1 MNFDFSE
8 EQVLLQEQA
17 RKFLADVCPARM
29 VRESMDDDAPYNEEL
44 WRGIVDMGWTA
55 TTIPEEHGGLGLSYL
70 ELVVIAEEL
79 GRAVAP
85 VPFSSSVYLATESLL
100 LAGSEEQKEYWL
112 PKLADGSAIGTFA
125 LAERRGRYSP
135 DGIKTIYSG
144 GRLSGE
150 KPVVADAQ
158 AASFCITAARDSVGN
173 EVNLYL
179 VELDQKQAISQQPL
193 NTLDMSRSHSSI
205 RFDGAEAQPLNTGSP
220 DGASLIDQ
228 LLDRAAVLF
237 AWEQIGSADAALEM
251 ARDYA
256 LERHAFGRPIG
267 SYQALKHKMA
277 HMYAQNTL
285 ARSNCYFAISC
296 LNSNSSEL
304 ALAAATA
311 RISAI
316 QAYYYSSREN
326 IQTHGGMGFTW
337 EFDCHLH
344 YRRAKSLSMAIGGE
358 TSWKQ
363 RLIAT
368 LGQQVN

>member
-8 EQVLLQEQA
+8 EQVMLQEQA
-17 RKFLADVCPARM
+17 RKFLADVCPAQV
-29 VRESMDDDAPYNEEL
+29 VRESLDDDAPYNEEL

-55 TTIPEEHGGLGLSYL
+55 TTIPEEYGGLGLSYL

-100 LAGSEEQKEYWL
+100 LAGSEDQKEYWL

-125 LAERRGRYSP
+125 LAEGRGRYSP
-135 DGIKTIYSG
+135 DGIETIFSSG
-144 GRLSGE
+144 KLSGE

-158 AASFCITAARDSVGN
+158 AASFCITAARDSVSK

-179 VELDQKQAISQQPL
+179 VELDQKQAISQQTL

-205 RFDGAEAQPLNTGSP
+205 RFDGAEARPLNAGSP
-220 DGASLIDQ
+220 DGASVIDQ

-256 LERHAFGRPIG
+256 LERYAFGRPIG

-285 ARSNCYFAISC
+285 ARSNCYYAAWA
-296 LNSNSSEL
+296 LNTNAPEL
-304 ALAAATA
+304 PVAAATA
-311 RISAI
+311 RVSAT
-316 QAYYYSSREN
+316 QALFLSSKEN
-326 IQTHGGMGFTW
+326 IQIHGGVGFTW
-337 EFDCHLH
+337 EYDCHLH
-344 YRRAKSLSMAIGGE
+344 YRRARLLAVNIGSE
-358 TSWKQ
+358 YTWQ
-363 RLIAT
+363 DRLVSAT
-368 LGQQVN
+368 LQAA